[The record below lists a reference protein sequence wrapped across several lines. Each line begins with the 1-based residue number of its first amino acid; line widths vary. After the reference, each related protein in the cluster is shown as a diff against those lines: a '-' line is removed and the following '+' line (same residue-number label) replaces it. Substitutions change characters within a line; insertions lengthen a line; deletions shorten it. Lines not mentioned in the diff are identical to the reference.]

1 MCYFFLEMKDKIRY
15 DIQGQREAKMKK
27 KKKQIITAMLFCSL
41 VIHACKAE
49 KIKKNIYEPPKTRTE
64 KILVIN
70 KYLSTMVEIEK
81 SNTIKNSIDKI
92 KESNFELDKKGQNII
107 LEARNEMY
115 IDKDC
120 LYSIWEG
127 ENQILRLLSILAESI
142 TRDVPFPYNYELSV
156 NGNTSIY
163 GINAYQLALG
173 FKLQEQE
180 SLDLYMDIYLR
191 KLEKKVITVE
201 DILDINLI
209 LSVIS
214 EWEKISY
221 EKYTS
226 YEEKMKSLLD
236 QKEQGYLKPLIN
248 KGTYIHYNPLNG
260 KKTYPDYF
268 TLVIP
273 AIYEKE
279 YSFIFPKEW
288 DVSFKREYNK
298 YANPWI
304 HPNKKEEDGLII
316 YTLNFEDFYYKEL
329 EKYYKDGVLPRNI
342 FVEINIESALKKED
356 SLKLEKKK

>member
-1 MCYFFLEMKDKIRY
+1 M
-15 DIQGQREAKMKK
+15 
-27 KKKQIITAMLFCSL
+27 
-41 VIHACKAE
+41 
-49 KIKKNIYEPPKTRTE
+49 
-64 KILVIN
+64 
-70 KYLSTMVEIEK
+70 
-81 SNTIKNSIDKI
+81 
-92 KESNFELDKKGQNII
+92 
-107 LEARNEMY
+107 
-115 IDKDC
+115 
-120 LYSIWEG
+120 
-127 ENQILRLLSILAESI
+127 
-142 TRDVPFPYNYELSV
+142 

-163 GINAYQLALG
+163 CINSYQLELG

-221 EKYTS
+221 EKYRS
-226 YEEKMKSLLD
+226 YEEKIENLLE
-236 QKEQGYLKPLIN
+236 QKEQGYLKSLIN

-268 TLVIP
+268 TLGIP

-279 YSFIFPKEW
+279 YSFTFPKEW
-288 DVSFKREYNK
+288 DVSFKREYYNK

-304 HPNKKEEDGLII
+304 HPKQKEENGLIT

-329 EKYYKDGVLPRNI
+329 EEYYKDGALSERKFIEPE
-342 FVEINIESALKKED
+342 VESPLTNENTI
-356 SLKLEKKK
+356 KLEKKQ